1 MERTEPGDRRPS
13 GPTRGEIVDGIAS
26 ELESAGLESA
36 RSEAERLVSSALG
49 ILRPEL
55 ITGRGERVSAAQAVE
70 IARATSRR
78 LEGEPLQHIEG
89 STDFRTLVLV
99 SDGRA
104 LVPRPETEQ
113 LVDVIA
119 SRLPTT
125 GPVPRAL
132 EIGVGSGA
140 IALSLLSECI
150 VEYVLAVDVS
160 GPALD
165 QARENA
171 ARAGIGEGLEL
182 RRCTQEIWPDLEG
195 ERAFD
200 LVVSN
205 PPYVATTDIDGLSVE
220 VRNHDPRIA
229 LDGGPDGLAVVRAV
243 LRGAPEVLRAG
254 GRIWLEIGSDQ
265 GPAVLDL
272 LTADGRLEACEIA
285 TDLTGRD
292 RFATALRRA
301 SEASPK

>member
-1 MERTEPGDRRPS
+1 MERAEPGNRRPS

-26 ELESAGLESA
+26 ELELAGLGSA
-36 RSEAERLVSSALG
+36 RAEAERLVSSTLG
-49 ILRPEL
+49 IPRAEM
-55 ITGRGERVSAAQAVE
+55 ITGRAERVSAAEAVE

-113 LVDVIA
+113 LVDLVA
-119 SRLPTT
+119 SRLPTNR
-125 GPVPRAL
+125 PVPRAL

-140 IALSLLSECI
+140 IALSLLTEDI

-160 GPALD
+160 AAALD

-171 ARAGIGEGLEL
+171 ARAGVGEGLEL
-182 RRCTQEIWPDLEG
+182 RRCVPEIWPGLED
-195 ERAFD
+195 ERPFD

-220 VRNHDPRIA
+220 VRDHDPRIA
-229 LDGGPDGLAVVRAV
+229 LDGGPDGLAVVRSII
-243 LRGAPEVLRAG
+243 RGAPDLLHPG
-254 GRIWLEIGSDQ
+254 GRIILEIGSDQ

-285 TDLTGRD
+285 PDLTGRD